1 MKDNQKKQLELN
13 INDQPITLNPFTE
26 NLIKNI
32 ILSIVNS
39 LRLKESPEK
48 IEINIKQ

>member
-1 MKDNQKKQLELN
+1 MKENQKAELDLT

-32 ILSIVNS
+32 ILSIVTS
-39 LRLKESPEK
+39 LKLDETPEK
-48 IEINIKQ
+48 IEIKLK